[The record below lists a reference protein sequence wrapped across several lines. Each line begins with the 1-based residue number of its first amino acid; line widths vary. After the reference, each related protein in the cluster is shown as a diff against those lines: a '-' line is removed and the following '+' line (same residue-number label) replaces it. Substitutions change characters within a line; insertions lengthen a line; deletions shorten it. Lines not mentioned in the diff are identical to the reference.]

1 MKSLEDISELLA
13 IAWQGILSNRLR
25 SALTVLGI
33 VIGIASV
40 ITLLGI
46 GQGAKLEAE
55 KQVQSLGVN
64 LIYVRPGAANL
75 SSISQGQGS
84 AATLTYD
91 DAQAIRE
98 TCPAVEDVAAQYNS
112 GFQAQ
117 YGEQNTSTSVV
128 ATEPSYVDIRNFYPA
143 KGRFFSSTDMK
154 EASRVCVLGET
165 VANNLFGATGENP
178 MRKQVLIRG
187 ELFEVIGVMEHK
199 GVTQMMDMDDQI
211 FIPLTT
217 GYATLVGL
225 NAVTGK
231 QVKSILVR
239 AKENEDLQA
248 QFQITN
254 LLRLRHNIQNP
265 DSDDFTL
272 RTQADIMQ
280 TAQSIT
286 GVFSL
291 LLGATAGISLLV
303 GGIGIMNIML
313 VSVTERTKEIGIRK
327 AIGAKYSEI
336 LAQFVIEAVLMSL
349 TGGILGIGLGVAGA
363 SALSQFANWKTD
375 VTPASVILSF
385 CVSLAIGLFFGI
397 YPARKAARL
406 DPIIA
411 LRSE

>member
-1 MKSLEDISELLA
+1 MSLQELLG
-13 IAWQGILSNRLR
+13 IAWQGILSNKLR
-25 SALTVLGI
+25 SGLTVLGI

-46 GQGAKLEAE
+46 GQGAKVEAE
-55 KQVQSLGVN
+55 KQVQALGVN

-84 AATLTYD
+84 SATLTYD
-91 DAQAIRE
+91 DAQAIKDN
-98 TCPAVEDVAAQYNS
+98 CPAVEDVAAQYNS
-112 GFQAQ
+112 GFQVQ

-128 ATEPSYVDIRNFYPA
+128 ATEPSYTEIRNFYPA
-143 KGRFFSSTDMK
+143 KGRFFSLNDMK
-154 EASRVCVLGET
+154 ESSRVCVIGDT
-165 VANNLFGATGENP
+165 VATNLFGEENP
-178 MRKQVLIRG
+178 LRKQILIRG
-187 ELFEVIGVMEHK
+187 ELFEIIGIMEHK

-225 NAVTGK
+225 NAVTGRS
-231 QVKSILVR
+231 VKSILVR
-239 AKENEDLQA
+239 AVENEDMQA

-254 LLRLRHNIQNP
+254 LLRLRHNIQSP

-272 RTQADIMQ
+272 RTQSDIMQ

-313 VSVTERTKEIGIRK
+313 VSVSERTKEIGIRK
-327 AIGAKYSEI
+327 AIGAKYSQI
-336 LAQFVIEAVLMSL
+336 LSQFVIEAVLMSV
-349 TGGILGIGLGVAGA
+349 TGGVLGIALGIAGA
-363 SALSQFANWKTD
+363 TALSQLAQWTTI
-375 VTPASVILSF
+375 VTPFSIALSF
-385 CVSLAIGLFFGI
+385 CVSLVIGLFFGI
-397 YPARKAARL
+397 YPARQAAKL
-406 DPIIA
+406 DPIVA

>member
-1 MKSLEDISELLA
+1 M
-13 IAWQGILSNRLR
+13 
-25 SALTVLGI
+25 LGI

-46 GQGAKLEAE
+46 GQGAKVEAE
-55 KQVQSLGVN
+55 KQVQALGVN

-84 AATLTYD
+84 SATLTYD
-91 DAQAIRE
+91 DAQAIKDN
-98 TCPAVEDVAAQYNS
+98 CPAVEDVAAQYNS
-112 GFQAQ
+112 GFQVQ

-128 ATEPSYVDIRNFYPA
+128 ATEPSYTEIRNFYPA
-143 KGRFFSSTDMK
+143 KGRFFSLNDMK
-154 EASRVCVLGET
+154 ESSRVCVIGDT
-165 VANNLFGATGENP
+165 VATNLFGEENP
-178 MRKQVLIRG
+178 LRKQILIRG
-187 ELFEVIGVMEHK
+187 ELFEIIGIMEHK

-225 NAVTGK
+225 NAVTGRS
-231 QVKSILVR
+231 VKSILVR
-239 AKENEDLQA
+239 AVENEDMQA

-254 LLRLRHNIQNP
+254 LLRLRHNIQSP

-272 RTQADIMQ
+272 RTQSDIMQ

-313 VSVTERTKEIGIRK
+313 VSVSERTKEIGIRK
-327 AIGAKYSEI
+327 AIGAKYSQI
-336 LAQFVIEAVLMSL
+336 LSQFVIEAVLMSV
-349 TGGILGIGLGVAGA
+349 TGGVLGIALGIAGA
-363 SALSQFANWKTD
+363 TALSQLAQWTTI
-375 VTPASVILSF
+375 VTPFSIALSF
-385 CVSLAIGLFFGI
+385 CVSLVIGLFFGI
-397 YPARKAARL
+397 YPARQAAKL
-406 DPIIA
+406 DPIVA